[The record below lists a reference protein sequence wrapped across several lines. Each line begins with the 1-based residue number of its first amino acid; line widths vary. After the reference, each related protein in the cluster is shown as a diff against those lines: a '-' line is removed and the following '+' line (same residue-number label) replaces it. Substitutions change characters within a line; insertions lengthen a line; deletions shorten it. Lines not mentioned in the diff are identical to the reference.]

1 MIRLPFFIRRVPTL
15 KGWPFTYKT
24 WTTEVSEPFRRGETR
39 VFRLPFRQGFGV
51 GRWTETLPSE
61 DHALV
66 AVLGHPKPYIP
77 GRDD

>member
-66 AVLGHPKPYIP
+66 AVLGHPKPYLP

>member
-24 WTTEVSEPFRRGETR
+24 WTTEVSEPFRRGATR
-39 VFRLPFRQGFGV
+39 VFRLPFRQGFGI

>member
-24 WTTEVSEPFRRGETR
+24 WTTEVTEPFRRGETR
-39 VFRLPFRQGFGV
+39 VFRLPFRQGIGV

>member
-1 MIRLPFFIRRVPTL
+1 MRLPFFIRRVPTL

-24 WTTEVSEPFRRGETR
+24 WTTEVSEPYRRGRTR
-39 VFRLPFRQGFGV
+39 VFRLPFRQGLGV
-51 GRWTETLPSE
+51 GRWNETLPSE

-77 GRDD
+77 GRDV